1 MNFKEE
7 LRTLL
12 KAKTSCVWV
21 RTHEERRAID
31 IIAGLVA
38 ESFVGNSLF
47 TYSLAEGLRKK
58 PLIKIDK
65 LENPTPMPPNA
76 VFQKIMADKKAETKT
91 NNMYLFKDLH
101 SIMTNAQLIRSFRD
115 ALEMDKREVKN
126 SIPMIIVSPIV
137 DVPTEL
143 DKLITVIDFDT
154 PDKEDIAKIFNAF
167 QKKIAKGSSAGY
179 KLTTDYEIEKCVEL
193 ANGLTEEEIK
203 NYIARSLISHNQIS
217 QDIFYNARIDLIK
230 KTGILDYRTPKLSMD
245 DMGGNHAFKEWIDD
259 VRISYEDEASALFGV
274 EKSKGYLAL
283 GVPGTAKTIS
293 AEMIS
298 SLLDLPLLKL
308 EMSNVMGSLVGQSER
323 NMAQA
328 IKVVKACSPCVLLID
343 EIEKTLSGGGSGSG
357 ISDGGAMRRVFGQLI
372 EFMASE
378 DSKDVFTIMTSN
390 DASQMPPELTRSG
403 RLDTIWFFG
412 LPTLEERKEIF
423 KIHFGKMPI
432 QPSEELLDFSAIN
445 SENFTGAEIKEAVKV
460 AMRRAYKRYKT
471 DGVKD
476 ITIEDI
482 EGALLE
488 IIKVYDSSREKIRG
502 LEEYSRNRARFSN
515 SQTTQI
521 NSIDEDDDLFKI

>member
-1 MNFKEE
+1 MDFKKE

-21 RTHEERRAID
+21 KTHEERRVIE
-31 IIAGLVA
+31 IIASLIA
-38 ESFVGNSLF
+38 EDFVGSSLHTF
-47 TYSLAEGLRKK
+47 SLAEGLRKRA
-58 PLIKIDK
+58 LLKIEKQEDAI
-65 LENPTPMPPNA
+65 PMPPNA
-76 VFQKIMADKKAETKT
+76 VFARMMVDKRNETKT
-91 NNMYLFKDLH
+91 SNTYLFKDLH
-101 SIMTNAQLIRSFRD
+101 SIMTNAQLLRAFRD
-115 ALEMDKREVKN
+115 MLEMDKKEIKN
-126 SIPMIIVSPIV
+126 NIPVIIVSPIV
-137 DVPTEL
+137 DIPVEL

-154 PDKEDIAKIFNAF
+154 PSIEDIAKVFNAF

-179 KLTTDYEIEKCVEL
+179 ELATDYEIEKCVEL
-193 ANGLTEEEIK
+193 ANGLTDEEIK
-203 NYIARSLISHNQIS
+203 NYIARSLISHNKIS
-217 QDIFYNARIDLIK
+217 QEIFYNARIDLIK
-230 KTGILDYRTPKLSMD
+230 KTGILDYKTPKLSME
-245 DMGGNHAFKEWIDD
+245 DMGGNHAFKDWIED
-259 VRISYEDEASALFGV
+259 VKLSYEDEAAALFGV

-372 EFMASE
+372 EFMACE

-412 LPTLEERKEIF
+412 LPTQEERREIF
-423 KIHFGKMPI
+423 NIHFGKMPI
-432 QPSEELLDFSAIN
+432 KPSTELLDFASIN

-460 AMRRAYKRYKT
+460 TMRKAYKRYKE
-471 DGVKD
+471 DGSKE
-476 ITIEDI
+476 ITTQDI
-482 EGALLE
+482 ESALLD

-502 LEEYSRNRARFSN
+502 LEEYSKNRARFAN
-515 SQTTQI
+515 AKHETTSMDNDDNI
-521 NSIDEDDDLFKI
+521 IDFS